1 MTRLART
8 ASPAM
13 TQWPTLAVYAAL
25 PTLGLVAG
33 PSYAAL
39 VFGLGFVQL
48 LGVICIA
55 RRLPVVD
62 PALALLAVALVAMSW
77 ASVAWAIDPAHSRG
91 AALQVTVIFAGVLVF
106 LAATPLPDEKASD
119 RLFLVL
125 AAATVLGAAIIALD
139 WSTGDRFQSLVMH
152 RPGTDA
158 ATKYNR
164 GIDYL
169 VLIAWPQLAFAVWR
183 RRWRQVVVVA
193 ASLVAV
199 LVVGVSLAGQ
209 AAALAGIVVFALAI
223 WLPRTATGLLAAG
236 TVALA
241 MGAPLGLRLLAIHR
255 ADLAA
260 YLKGSGFERLE
271 IWDPM
276 TAHVLE
282 RPFLGWGIGDAD
294 TMPDAFLHNG
304 HGVYPHNQWLELWV
318 ETGAIGAII
327 GLALALLTLRRIG
340 RLAPPIRPYAL
351 AAFAAAVV
359 ISCVNFE
366 VTTDSWWAALAA
378 SAWLFAALN
387 HRIRAH

>member
-1 MTRLART
+1 MTRLAHA

-13 TQWPTLAVYAAL
+13 TQWPTLVVYAAL

-48 LGVICIA
+48 LSVICIE
-55 RRLPVVD
+55 RRAPVAD
-62 PALALLAVALVAMSW
+62 PPLAVLAVAFAALSW

-106 LAATPLPDEKASD
+106 LAATPSPDEKAAD

-125 AAATVLGAAIIALD
+125 AAATVLGAAIIATD
-139 WSTGDRFQSLVMH
+139 WLIGGRFQSLLMH
-152 RPGTDA
+152 RPAPDA

-183 RRWRQVVVVA
+183 RRWRQVAVVA
-193 ASLVAV
+193 AALAV
-199 LVVGVSLAGQ
+199 VLAVGVSLAGQ
-209 AAALAGIVVFALAI
+209 AAALVGIVVLALAI
-223 WLPRTATGLLAAG
+223 WLPRTATCLLTAG
-236 TVALA
+236 MAALA
-241 MGAPLGLRLLAIHR
+241 LGAPPGLRLLTTHR

-276 TAHVLE
+276 TARVLE
-282 RPFLGWGIGDAD
+282 RPLLGWGIGDAD
-294 TMPDAFLHNG
+294 AIPHAYLHNG

-318 ETGAIGAII
+318 ETGAIGAAI
-327 GLALALLTLRRIG
+327 GLALALLTLRRIS
-340 RLAPPIRPYAL
+340 RLAPPIRPYAH
-351 AAFAAAVV
+351 AAFASAVV
-359 ISCVNFE
+359 VSCVNFE

-378 SAWLFAALN
+378 SAWLFAALDQ
-387 HRIRAH
+387 RIRAH

>member
-1 MTRLART
+1 
-8 ASPAM
+8 M
-13 TQWPTLAVYAAL
+13 TQWPTAVVYAAL

-39 VFGLGFVQL
+39 IFSLGLVQL
-48 LGVICIA
+48 LGVICIE
-55 RRLPVVD
+55 RRIPAAD
-62 PALALLAVALVAMSW
+62 PALALPAVAFAAISW

-91 AALQVTVIFAGVLVF
+91 AALQATVIFAGVLVF

-139 WSTGDRFQSLVMH
+139 WSIGGRFQSLLMH
-152 RPGTDA
+152 RAAPDA

-183 RRWRQVVVVA
+183 RRWWQIAAVA
-193 ASLVAV
+193 ASLVVV

-209 AAALAGIVVFALAI
+209 AAALAAICVLALAI
-223 WLPRTATGLLAAG
+223 WLPRTAACLLTAG
-236 TVALA
+236 MAVLAL
-241 MGAPLGLRLLAIHR
+241 GSPLGLRLLATHR

-276 TAHVLE
+276 TARVME
-282 RPFLGWGIGDAD
+282 RPLLGWGIGDAN
-294 TMPDAFLHNG
+294 TIPNAYLHNG

-318 ETGAIGAII
+318 EIGAIGAII

-378 SAWLFAALN
+378 SAWLFAALD
-387 HRIRAH
+387 HHIRAH